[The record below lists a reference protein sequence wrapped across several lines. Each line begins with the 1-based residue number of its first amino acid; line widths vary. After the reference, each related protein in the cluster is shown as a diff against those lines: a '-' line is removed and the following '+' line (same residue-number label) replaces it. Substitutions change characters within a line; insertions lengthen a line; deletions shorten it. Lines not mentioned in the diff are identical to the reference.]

1 MEKNKL
7 KIVKYEMT
15 FTKMTKKL
23 FDEQEKVYRVAM
35 ISIRLDELQGRA
47 GVMVKAGKPERNG
60 TRITFRPAQ
69 NAEEYKNELD
79 KIIEQGEK
87 LGLKFEKI
95 KK

>member
-7 KIVKYEMT
+7 KIVKYQMT

-35 ISIRLDELQGRA
+35 ISIRLDELQERA
-47 GVMVKAGKPERNG
+47 GIMVKVGKPERNG
-60 TRITFRPAQ
+60 TRITFRPVQ
-69 NAEEYKNELD
+69 NVEEYKSELD
-79 KIIEQGEK
+79 QIIEQWKK